1 MKKKILMIVG
11 KFYPEVSGGNLQC
24 KKIIDSLKKNFD
36 FKILTF
42 TNSKKK
48 FQKENNKYDITRIKL
63 KR

>member
-24 KKIIDSLKKNFD
+24 KKIVDSLKKNFD

-48 FQKENNKYDITRIKL
+48 IPKRKE
-63 KR
+63 